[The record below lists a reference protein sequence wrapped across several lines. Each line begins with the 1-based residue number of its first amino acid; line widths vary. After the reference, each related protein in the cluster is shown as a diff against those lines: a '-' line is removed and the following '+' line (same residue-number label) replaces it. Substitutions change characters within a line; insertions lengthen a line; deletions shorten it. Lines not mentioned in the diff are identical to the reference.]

1 MSTTTIHFENL
12 NEARDLGELLQKPLK
27 SVEQELSVQLILR
40 DCTAQLS
47 GDEPAITQL
56 ATFINDL
63 REARQQAPIDTQTVQ
78 YCYQAMLKGENN
90 TFSQLASI
98 RIPVGPRKPDV
109 FPRTFG
115 QQRYVDTLQRSSI
128 TFGIG
133 PAGTG
138 KTYLAMAKAVSAL
151 LNDEVSRII
160 LTRPA
165 IEAGEH
171 LGFLPG
177 DFKQKVA
184 PYLRPLNDALHDM
197 LPAELIEKNIERGI
211 IEVAPLAYMRGR
223 TLNHAFVILDEAQNT
238 TRQQML
244 MFLTRLG
251 YESKCVITG
260 DPSQIDLPDATKSGL
275 IEAQNILQN
284 IPDLGICHLTRR
296 DVVRHPLVQRI
307 IEAYQQHRQENA

>member
-1 MSTTTIHFENL
+1 MSNAILHFEEI
-12 NEARDLGELLQKPLK
+12 NEARDIGELLAPLL
-27 SVEQELSVQLILR
+27 SLFDIELGAEVILR
-40 DCTAQLS
+40 NCTVQISATEES
-47 GDEPAITQL
+47 TQKIIQ
-56 ATFINDL
+56 FIEDL
-63 REARQQAPIDTQTVQ
+63 RLAQKQSPIDPQTVF
-78 YCYQAMLKGENN
+78 YCYQAMRNGEEN
-90 TFSQLASI
+90 TFQKLTEI
-98 RIPVGPRKPDV
+98 RISVGPRKPDV

-115 QQRYVDTLQRSSI
+115 QQRYVDMLQRSSV

-151 LNDEVSRII
+151 LNEEVSRII

-184 PYLRPLNDALHDM
+184 PYLRPLYDALHDM
-197 LPAELIEKNIERGI
+197 LPADLVEKNIERGT

-260 DPSQIDLPDATKSGL
+260 DPSQVDLPDSSPSGL
-275 IEAQNILQN
+275 IEAREILKN
-284 IPDLGICHLTRR
+284 IPDLGICELTRL
-296 DVVRHPLVQRI
+296 DIVRHPLVQCI
-307 IEAYQQHRQENA
+307 IEAYQDHRKPKA

>member
-275 IEAQNILQN
+275 TEAQNILQN

>member
-56 ATFINDL
+56 STFINDL

-171 LGFLPG
+171 LGFLEG
-177 DFKQKVA
+177 
-184 PYLRPLNDALHDM
+184 N
-197 LPAELIEKNIERGI
+197 RGQ
-211 IEVAPLAYMRGR
+211 VGVF
-223 TLNHAFVILDEAQNT
+223 HADDC
-238 TRQQML
+238 
-244 MFLTRLG
+244 
-251 YESKCVITG
+251 S
-260 DPSQIDLPDATKSGL
+260 
-275 IEAQNILQN
+275 
-284 IPDLGICHLTRR
+284 
-296 DVVRHPLVQRI
+296 
-307 IEAYQQHRQENA
+307 

>member
-56 ATFINDL
+56 STFINDL

-275 IEAQNILQN
+275 TEAQNILQN

>member
-56 ATFINDL
+56 STFINDL

-275 IEAQNILQN
+275 TEAQNILQN

-307 IEAYQQHRQENA
+307 IEAYQQHRQDEA

>member
-1 MSTTTIHFENL
+1 MSSTTIHFENT
-12 NEARDLGELLQKPLK
+12 NEARDLGELLHAPLK
-27 SVEQELSVQLILR
+27 SVEQELNVQLILR

-47 GDEPAITQL
+47 GEEPALTQL

-63 REARQQAPIDTQTVQ
+63 REARQEAPIDRQTVQ
-78 YCYQAMLKGENN
+78 YCYQAMLNGEQD
-90 TFSQLASI
+90 TFRQLASI

-260 DPSQIDLPDATKSGL
+260 DPSQVDLPDSTKSGL
-275 IEAQNILQN
+275 LESQKILTN

-307 IEAYQQHRQENA
+307 IEAYQEHRQDDA

>member
-1 MSTTTIHFENL
+1 MSSTTIHFENT
-12 NEARDLGELLQKPLK
+12 NEARDLGELLHAPLK
-27 SVEQELSVQLILR
+27 SVEQELNVQLILR

-47 GDEPAITQL
+47 GEEPALTQL

-63 REARQQAPIDTQTVQ
+63 REARQEAPIDRQTVQ
-78 YCYQAMLKGENN
+78 YCYQAMLNGEQD
-90 TFSQLASI
+90 TFRQLASI
-98 RIPVGPRKPDV
+98 RIPVGPHKPDV

-260 DPSQIDLPDATKSGL
+260 DSSQVDLPDSTKSGL
-275 IEAQNILQN
+275 LEAQKILTN

-307 IEAYQQHRQENA
+307 IEAYQEHRQDDA

>member
-63 REARQQAPIDTQTVQ
+63 REARQQAPIDSQTVQ

-171 LGFLPG
+171 PGYLPG

-184 PYLRPLNDALHDM
+184 PYHRPLNDALHDM

-275 IEAQNILQN
+275 TEAQNILQN

>member
-1 MSTTTIHFENL
+1 MNNAVIHFEEI
-12 NEARDLGELLQKPLK
+12 NEARDIGELLSPLLQLFNEELG
-27 SVEQELSVQLILR
+27 VEIILR
-40 DCTAQLS
+40 NCTALINANE
-47 GDEPAITQL
+47 DNTQKS
-56 ATFINDL
+56 TRFIEDL
-63 REARQQAPIDTQTVQ
+63 RQARQQAPIDPQTVSH
-78 YCYQAMLKGENN
+78 CYQAMRNGQDSPFQK
-90 TFSQLASI
+90 LAEI
-98 RIPVGPRKPDV
+98 RISVGPRKPDV

-115 QQRYVDTLQRSSI
+115 QQRYVDTLQHSSV

-151 LNDEVSRII
+151 LNEEVNRII

-184 PYLRPLNDALHDM
+184 PYLRPLYDALHDM

-244 MFLTRLG
+244 MLLTRLG

-260 DPSQIDLPDATKSGL
+260 DPSQVDLPDSTHSGL
-275 IEAQNILQN
+275 LEAQKILRN
-284 IPDLGICHLTRR
+284 IPDLGICELTRS
-296 DVVRHPLVQRI
+296 DIVRHPLVQRI
-307 IEAYQQHRQENA
+307 IEAYQDHREPKA